1 MCSVNTQKLTFEFG
15 ENMNQI
21 SIQIIRDLP
30 IYSDDEIKTLLGR
43 LTLNMYGADVSSE
56 CAEFAINERKRRAVV
71 AEVTA

>member
-1 MCSVNTQKLTFEFG
+1 
-15 ENMNQI
+15 MNQI